1 MKFYIKPSF
10 SLNKKYYSLYTSILL
25 LLLSIYLLYKN
36 KGTLILQYLLFI
48 VGFISIIHHCRSFD
62 DEYNDIFRIIDICF
76 ANILGLYII
85 YLYPNEI
92 TFGFIFLISF
102 LFLYTQNKCKS
113 SKVQSL
119 LHSIIHISVIIIILL
134 NNP

>member
-1 MKFYIKPSF
+1 MKFYIKPCFSF
-10 SLNKKYYSLYTSILL
+10 NKKYYSLYTSFILL
-25 LLLSIYLLYKN
+25 LLSFYLISTN
-36 KGTLILQYLLFI
+36 KGTLTLQYLLLI
-48 VGFISIIHHCRSFD
+48 VGFISIIHHCRSFE

-92 TFGFIFLISF
+92 TFGIIFIISF

-113 SKVQSL
+113 SKIQSI
-119 LHSIIHISVIIIILL
+119 LHSFIHILVSLIIIL
-134 NNP
+134 NNL